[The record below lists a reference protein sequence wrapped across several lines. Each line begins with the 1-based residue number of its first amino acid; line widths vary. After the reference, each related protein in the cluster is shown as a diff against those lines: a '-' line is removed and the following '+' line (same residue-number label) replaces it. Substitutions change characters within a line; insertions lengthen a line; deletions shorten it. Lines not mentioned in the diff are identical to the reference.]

1 MMITNSKARTN
12 YMENQIYSETFSQ
25 CTICDK
31 DTGIIFIS
39 FENNGRQ
46 PPLKITTMEDDSK
59 R

>member
-1 MMITNSKARTN
+1 
-12 YMENQIYSETFSQ
+12 MENKIYSETFSQ
-25 CTICDK
+25 CKICDQ

-39 FENNGRQ
+39 FENNGIQ